1 MTGLQFVGLKATTIK
16 SYKQALRRFFQYL
29 EDEELPLPRIFRE
42 LDSYLSQFL
51 EHMWLDDQPMAY
63 AGHLLSALR
72 RFMPESRWKVPRAKQ
87 YYSNWATS
95 HVARQATPMPP
106 EVIMAFAGLAIST
119 HQAPLAAL
127 LLLGFLAF
135 LRTGEMVSLHA
146 TKIHADPN
154 LGRVLLALPSTKTSR
169 HAEETVCVSDPLVA
183 HLVASVLPQLTTPLV
198 WAGSARSF
206 RAVLAEFSTFFEL
219 DSFQF
224 SAYSIRRGG
233 ASFAFAQGASL
244 DELLIKGRWQ
254 SQRTAR
260 LYLDTGR
267 AALIQTRFNPRQV
280 KYLHHYGSKLKGFC
294 EQLRRRR
301 TS

>member
-1 MTGLQFVGLKATTIK
+1 MQQKFMPTPIWGV
-16 SYKQALRRFFQYL
+16 SYWPCQALK
-29 EDEELPLPRIFRE
+29 LPVTRKKQSACLIHWLPI
-42 LDSYLSQFL
+42 L
-51 EHMWLDDQPMAY
+51 W
-63 AGHLLSALR
+63 
-72 RFMPESRWKVPRAKQ
+72 
-87 YYSNWATS
+87 
-95 HVARQATPMPP
+95 
-106 EVIMAFAGLAIST
+106 
-119 HQAPLAAL
+119 PLYCL
-127 LLLGFLAF
+127 
-135 LRTGEMVSLHA
+135 
-146 TKIHADPN
+146 
-154 LGRVLLALPSTKTSR
+154 
-169 HAEETVCVSDPLVA
+169 
-183 HLVASVLPQLTTPLV
+183 TPLV

-254 SQRTAR
+254 SQRTAP

-267 AALIQTRFNPRQV
+267 AALIQTRQV